1 MSSTTTALATIL
13 RAVRRPGDFYAFGTT
28 VLPTPSLEVEGV
40 GPIAL
45 PLLPIQAKQ
54 LIAVAQRAPY
64 GRGQDTVVDTQ
75 VRRTWQIGAD
85 RVRIGGKR
93 WPSTLDDIVARAADG
108 LGVTD
113 PVNAELYKLLI
124 YDEGCFFVGHR
135 DTEKTPGM
143 FATLIVVLPS
153 QSSGGE
159 LVVRHHDRE
168 VQLDLRCDDPS
179 EATFAAFY
187 ADCLHEVLPV
197 TAGYRLTLVYN
208 LLRRGKG
215 AVPEAPRYDRE
226 QSRVEGLLRSWSAAE
241 SGSDDDNPT
250 KLIYTLEHAYTPAEL
265 GFATLKGADAAAAG
279 VLVGAAAR
287 AGCDLHLA
295 LLTIEESGPAEYTG
309 YHGRRRGRWSDDSAD
324 ADNDEFDVVEISD
337 RDVTLSD
344 WRRPDGAPSTLSSL
358 PADTESELSP
368 PDALEDAEPDEQHFH
383 EATGNEGASFER
395 TYRHAA
401 FVLWPSRRVLA
412 VLNQG
417 GLQLTLPY
425 LTELTERWST
435 CAEDE
440 RSAQWSQ
447 AHELAGHML
456 STWPRHPAYGRQD
469 EAVSDATRLL
479 TLLTRLGDADRID
492 DFLADIAASGL
503 CGTADTTA
511 ILAGLALLAP
521 GPTVALIELIIKG
534 TAPTSLGMCGDLLAR
549 AGAALPQ
556 VDPVALRPAATILLD
571 ALPGDPA
578 RATPYPVWQYG
589 PRLSTDFIV
598 DLLVAFGRIDPALA
612 MRAAD
617 HMLAWPKTYTLDG
630 LLVPAIRKLMGS
642 ATMQTLA
649 ARRLRAACLDH
660 LQVRAAETLEAPRD
674 WRRANS
680 LGCQCPHCLLLSQ
693 YLAHPAQK
701 EWVLRAA
708 APQRAHVESTIKAAG
723 CDLDMTTV
731 RRGSPHSLVCTK
743 NQASYER
750 RVKQRTDDL
759 ANIERLEG

>member
-1 MSSTTTALATIL
+1 MPSITTALAAVL
-13 RAVRRPGDFYAFGTT
+13 RAVRRPGDFYASGTT
-28 VLPTPSLEVEGV
+28 MLPTPSLEVEGV

-45 PLLPIQAKQ
+45 PLLPLQAEQ

-64 GRGQDTVVDTQ
+64 GRGQDTIIDTG

-85 RVRIGGKR
+85 QVRIGGKH
-93 WPSTLDDIVARAADG
+93 WPSTLADIVARAADG

-113 PVNAELYKLLI
+113 PVTAELYKLLI
-124 YDEGCFFVGHR
+124 YDQGSFFVSHR

-143 FATLIVVLPS
+143 FATLVVVLPS
-153 QSSGGE
+153 LSSGGE

-168 VQLDLRCDDPS
+168 VRLELRCDDPS

-187 ADCLHEVLPV
+187 ADCPHEVLPV
-197 TAGYRLTLVYN
+197 TAGCRLTLVYN

-215 AVPEAPRYDRE
+215 AAPEAPRYDRE
-226 QSRVEGLLRSWSAAE
+226 QTRVETLLRSWAAAE
-241 SGSDDDNPT
+241 PGSDDRNPT
-250 KLIYTLEHAYTPAEL
+250 KLVYKLEHAYTPAEL
-265 GFATLKGADAAAAG
+265 GFAALKGADAAAAG

-309 YHGRRRGRWSDDSAD
+309 YDRRRRGRWSDGSEDD
-324 ADNDEFDVVEISD
+324 DDYDVVEISD

-344 WRRPDGAPSTLSSL
+344 WRRPDGTPSTLSDL
-358 PADTESELSP
+358 PADTDSELSP

-425 LTELTERWST
+425 LTDLTERWST
-435 CAEDE
+435 CSADE
-440 RSAQWSQ
+440 RSARWAQ
-447 AHELAGHML
+447 AHELAGHIL

-469 EAVSDATRLL
+469 ESVGDATRLL
-479 TLLTRLGDADRID
+479 TLLTRLGDTDRID
-492 DFLADIAASGL
+492 DFLADVAASGL
-503 CGTADTTA
+503 CGKADNAA

-521 GPTVALIELIIKG
+521 ARAVALVERIIEG
-534 TAPTSLGMCGDLLAR
+534 TAPTSLGMCGDLLSS

-556 VDPVALRPAATILLD
+556 VDPVALRTAATILLD

-578 RATPYPVWQYG
+578 RAAPHPVWQYG
-589 PRLSTDFIV
+589 PRLSADFIV
-598 DLLVAFGRIDPALA
+598 DSLVAFGRIDPALA
-612 MRAAD
+612 MRAVD

-630 LLVPAIRKLMGS
+630 FLVPAIRKLMGS

-649 ARRLRAACLDH
+649 ARRLRTACLDH
-660 LQVRAAETLEAPRD
+660 LHARTTQTLEAPRD
-674 WRRANS
+674 WRRAN
-680 LGCQCPHCLLLSQ
+680 LVGCQCAHCLALSQ
-693 YLAHPAQK
+693 FLADPAQK

-708 APQRAHVESTIKAAG
+708 AAQRAHVESTIKTAG

-750 RVKQRTDDL
+750 RVKQRENDL
-759 ANIERLEG
+759 VDIQRLEG